1 MATPVARDDLT
12 RSMSRRASFASSST
26 KGWASA
32 SIREAFGGSGGDV
45 FQKSG
50 RRDDEDD
57 LKWAAIERL
66 PTYDRM
72 RKGILKQV
80 LDNGNVIHEEIDFGN
95 LGVQNKKHIMDSML
109 KAFEDD
115 NERLLLRLR
124 ERIDRYCLEK
134 FFALLPLCVSLIFA
148 KLGLFL
154 EK

>member
-1 MATPVARDDLT
+1 MAAAVTRDDLT
-12 RSMSRRASFASSST
+12 RSMSHKASLSSPSMKGSM

-32 SIREAFGGSGGDV
+32 SIRDAFGAPGGDV

-50 RRDDEDD
+50 RRDDEEE

-80 LDNGNVIHEEIDFGN
+80 LDNGRVIHEEVDFAN
-95 LGVQNKKHIMDSML
+95 LDYQDKKQIMESML

-124 ERIDRYCLEK
+124 ERIDRYMIFSFLA
-134 FFALLPLCVSLIFA
+134 FLI
-148 KLGLFL
+148 
-154 EK
+154 

>member
-12 RSMSRRASFASSST
+12 RSMSRKASFSSGSMR
-26 KGWASA
+26 GSWASA
-32 SIREAFGGSGGDV
+32 SIREAFGGDV

-50 RRDDEDD
+50 RRDDEED

-80 LDNGNVIHEEIDFGN
+80 LDNGNVIHEEVDFAN
-95 LGVQNKKHIMDSML
+95 LGLHNKKQIMDNML

-115 NERLLLRLR
+115 NEKLLLRLR
-124 ERIDRYCLEK
+124 ERIDRYLK
-134 FFALLPLCVSLIFA
+134 YFFSFYIVLLI
-148 KLGLFL
+148 
-154 EK
+154 

>member
-12 RSMSRRASFASSST
+12 RSLSRKASLSSPSMR
-26 KGWASA
+26 GSWASA
-32 SIREAFGGSGGDV
+32 SIREAFVGSGGDV

-50 RRDDEDD
+50 RRDDEEE

-80 LDNGNVIHEEIDFGN
+80 LDDGNVVHEEVDFAN
-95 LGVQNKKHIMDSML
+95 LGLQNKKQIMDNML

-124 ERIDRYCLEK
+124 ERIDR
-134 FFALLPLCVSLIFA
+134 
-148 KLGLFL
+148 
-154 EK
+154 